1 MKTSEFVRQ
10 PNTQALIS
18 SDNKGYA
25 AYMQQRERNNK
36 VAELEN
42 SVNALKSDISQI
54 KELLLKL
61 VDGK

>member
-1 MKTSEFVRQ
+1 MKTNDYVRH
-10 PNTQALIS
+10 PSTHALIS

-42 SVNALKSDISQI
+42 SVNDLKNDITQI
-54 KELLLKL
+54 KNLLLKL